1 MGGMRYFTMRKT
13 KINLLYG
20 SGDVLDTHLNL
31 DPFTAEETDALIRAD
46 VKNLN
51 DFVDDA
57 EAEEIIAL
65 DVIDYMPLRDINTV
79 IEHWVSKLRH
89 GGSLIIGGV
98 DLLEVSK
105 AFVQYR
111 LDITQMNQLVHG
123 EQSKPYL
130 VKRVNFTATG
140 LVDYLTELGLKLQ
153 KKRVNN
159 FHMTIE
165 AIRP

>member
-1 MGGMRYFTMRKT
+1 MRKI
-13 KINLLYG
+13 KVNLLYG
-20 SGDVLDTHLNL
+20 SGDVLHTHLNL
-31 DPFTAEETDALIRAD
+31 DPFTAEETDVLTRAD
-46 VKNLN
+46 VKNLDN
-51 DFVDDA
+51 FVDDA
-57 EAEEIIAL
+57 EAQEIIAL

-79 IEHWVSKLRH
+79 IQHWASKLRH

-98 DLLEVSK
+98 DLFEVSK

-111 LDITQMNQLVHG
+111 LDITQANQLIHG

-130 VKRVNFTATG
+130 VKRVNFTSMG
-140 LVDYLTELGLKLQ
+140 LVDYLSTLGLKIQ

>member
-1 MGGMRYFTMRKT
+1 MRYFIMCKT

-20 SGDVLDTHLNL
+20 SGDVLHTHLNL
-31 DPFTAEETDALIRAD
+31 DPFTAEETDSLTRAD

-57 EAEEIIAL
+57 EAQEIIAL
-65 DVIDYMPLRDINTV
+65 DVIDYIPLMDINKV
-79 IEHWVSKLRH
+79 IEHWVTKLRH

-98 DLLEVSK
+98 DLFEVSK
-105 AFVQYR
+105 AFAQYR
-111 LDITQMNQLVHG
+111 LDITQANQLIHG

-130 VKRVNFTATG
+130 VKRVNFSTIG
-140 LVDYLTELGLKLQ
+140 LVDYLTSLGLKIQ

-159 FHMTIE
+159 FYMIVE

>member
-1 MGGMRYFTMRKT
+1 MERGIYTMHGT

-20 SGDVLDTHLNL
+20 SGDVLHTHLNL
-31 DPFTAEETDALIRAD
+31 DPFTAEETDTLIRAD
-46 VKNLN
+46 IKNLN

-57 EAEEIIAL
+57 EAQEIIAL
-65 DVIDYMPLRDINTV
+65 DVIDYIPLMDINKV

-98 DLLEVSK
+98 DLFEVSK
-105 AFVQYR
+105 AFAQYR
-111 LDITQMNQLVHG
+111 LDITEANQLIHG

-130 VKRVNFTATG
+130 VKRVNFSTMG
-140 LVDYLTELGLKLQ
+140 LSDYLSALGLSLQ

-165 AIRP
+165 AVRP